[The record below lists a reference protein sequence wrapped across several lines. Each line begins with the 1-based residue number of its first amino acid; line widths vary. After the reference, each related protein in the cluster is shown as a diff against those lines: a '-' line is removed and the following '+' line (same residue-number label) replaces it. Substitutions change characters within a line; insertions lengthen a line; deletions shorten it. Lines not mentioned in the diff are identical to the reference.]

1 MFRIGKA
8 RFCHPLYGYA
18 FRWDGNG
25 AKTVQDICVVYGK
38 DAAAKTVTQECFDSS
53 KNRNLN
59 LENGSRFARL
69 SALNI
74 DNMRALKIAADR
86 TAQELTKEVE
96 LQ

>member
-8 RFCHPLYGYA
+8 RFRHPLYGYA

-38 DAAAKTVTQECFDSS
+38 DTVAQECFDSF

-86 TAQELTKEVE
+86 TAQELTKEVG